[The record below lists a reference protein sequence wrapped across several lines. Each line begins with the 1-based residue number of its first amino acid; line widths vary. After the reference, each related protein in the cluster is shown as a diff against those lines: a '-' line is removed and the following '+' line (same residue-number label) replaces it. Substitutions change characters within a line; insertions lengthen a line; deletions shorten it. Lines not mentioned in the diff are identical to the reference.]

1 MSATE
6 RTSASAPAAWQPD
19 RRGEWRRFALWTLV
33 GLSAVVAMEYVGADA
48 SKLADR
54 EGLQNALNILSGFV
68 HPDLS
73 NDFLT
78 RVGLLSLESLFI
90 GIMGTVLAVLIG
102 GAIAL
107 VTIRVPDLP
116 QPPKTAPAPVR
127 IAFEVIR
134 TLGRWLLALFRSIP
148 EIVWAYLFVRV
159 FGLGVIPAIL
169 AIGLTVGGSIGKLY
183 SELAESVDP
192 RTVLAMRA
200 MGARRMAILLFSV
213 IPQVSR
219 QWIAYALFRLECNIR
234 SGTILGVVGA
244 GGLGSEIAL
253 AIRYFEYDKLATALT
268 AVLVFVIALEL
279 LSAWLRRSPS
289 WYTFVA
295 AGLGTAASLWF
306 LEIPW
311 RDLVN
316 PAAASF
322 VSDSVPLQWDF
333 IKSAASLVVDTL
345 AMAWVATVISA
356 VIAFVLAPM
365 AATQLTTGSYLP
377 DPVRISAAG
386 RSLTRAVKWFSRW
399 FLQVTRA
406 MPELTLALVFVVWV
420 GAGPLA
426 GILAIAVHNAGVLG
440 RLYSDVLEEV
450 EPGAPAALQATGA
463 GSLATFLFGVLPQV
477 RARLAAF
484 TLYRFEVNVR
494 ATAMVGF
501 VGAGGIGDALNTAI
515 SLFHLQDL
523 SLLLMT
529 MVALVTVVDTVGD
542 RIRASILRSDHGQK
556 AARPQLSEAAL
567 EDRVVPEIPKPMEF
581 DGVLVGIDRIVEA
594 NRERLVVQ
602 TSGEVPEGQCFR
614 LTTRDRT
621 PVPGNGPTPTVVAKR
636 LGDVGASHYVY
647 ELTPCNVQEDAAS
660 WVQSDPSGGWQLQS
674 EPMPLDPAPHSR

>member
-1 MSATE
+1 MSATDNNM
-6 RTSASAPAAWQPD
+6 D
-19 RRGEWRRFALWTLV
+19 RRAEWRRFVLWGAIAV
-33 GLSAVVAMEYVGADA
+33 SAVVAAEYVGADP

-54 EGLQNALNILSGFV
+54 DGLNNALGVVSGFA

-73 NDFLT
+73 TEFVQ
-78 RVGLLSLESLFI
+78 RIASLSLESLFV

-102 GAIAL
+102 GALAL
-107 VTIRVPDLP
+107 LTIRVPDLP
-116 QPPKTAPAPVR
+116 QPPRAAPAPTR
-127 IAFEVIR
+127 YAFELMR
-134 TLGRWLLALFRSIP
+134 TVGRWLLSFFRSIP
-148 EIVWAYLFVRV
+148 EIVWAYIFVRL

-200 MGARRMAILLFSV
+200 MGARRLAILLFSV

-253 AIRYFEYDKLATALT
+253 AIRYFQYDKLATALF
-268 AVLVFVIALEL
+268 AVLIFVIALEAI
-279 LSAWLRRSPS
+279 SAWLRRSPS

-295 AGLGTAASLWF
+295 AGLSTAAALAF
-306 LEIPW
+306 LDIPW

-316 PAAASF
+316 PSGAMLVTGSLPLEWEFIRSASSQ
-322 VSDSVPLQWDF
+322 VL
-333 IKSAASLVVDTL
+333 DTL
-345 AMAWVATVISA
+345 AMAWVATVVSA
-356 VIAFVLAPM
+356 VLAFLLAPL
-365 AATQLTTGSYLP
+365 AANELTTGSYLP
-377 DPVRISAAG
+377 DPVRPHGFSSHLLLA
-386 RSLTRAVKWFSRW
+386 TKWLSRW
-399 FLQVTRA
+399 FLQITRA

-420 GAGPLA
+420 GAGPLG
-426 GILAIAVHNAGVLG
+426 GILAIAVHNTGVLG

-450 EPGAPAALQATGA
+450 ESGPPAALQAMGA
-463 GSLATFLFGVLPQV
+463 GRLATFLFGVLPQV

-523 SLLLMT
+523 TLLLIT
-529 MVALVTVVDTVGD
+529 MVALITVVDTVGD
-542 RIRASILRSDHGQK
+542 RIRGSILRSDHGHK
-556 AARPQLSEAAL
+556 AQRAHKQLSEAAL
-567 EDRVVPEIPKPMEF
+567 EDEGVPSHPFPIEYGGALVPIERVV
-581 DGVLVGIDRIVEA
+581 EA
-594 NRERLVVQ
+594 TRERLVVQ
-602 TSGEVPEGQCFR
+602 TATLVPEGQCLR
-614 LTTRDRT
+614 LTPRDAT
-621 PVPGNGPTPTVVAKR
+621 PMPASDGPTVTARR
-636 LGDVGASHYVY
+636 LADVGTGHYIY
-647 ELTPCNVQEDAAS
+647 ELSPCNTNDDAS
-660 WVQSDPSGGWQLQS
+660 QWTHDGPNGWQLQS
-674 EPMPLDPAPHSR
+674 SPAPLDAVAQVH

>member
-1 MSATE
+1 MSAIE
-6 RTSASAPAAWQPD
+6 PSAGRTAWHAE
-19 RRGEWRRFALWTLV
+19 RRGEWQRFALWSLV
-33 GLSAVVAMEYVGADA
+33 GLSAIVATEYVGADPR
-48 SKLADR
+48 KLADR
-54 EGLQNALNILSGFV
+54 EGLQNAMGILSGFV
-68 HPDLS
+68 NPDLS

-116 QPPKTAPAPVR
+116 QPPKSAPVPIR
-127 IAFEVIR
+127 IAFEVVR
-134 TLGRWLLALFRSIP
+134 TLGRWLLAFFRSIP
-148 EIVWAYLFVRV
+148 EIVWAYLFVRI

-200 MGARRMAILLFSV
+200 MGARRLPILLFSV

-253 AIRYFEYDKLATALT
+253 AIRYFQYDKLATALT

-295 AGLGTAASLWF
+295 AGLGTATSLWF
-306 LEIPW
+306 LDIPW

-316 PAAASF
+316 PAAAAF
-322 VSDSVPLQWDF
+322 VSDSVPLQWTF

-365 AATQLTTGSYLP
+365 AAHQLTTGSYLP
-377 DPVRISAAG
+377 DPVRVSAWG
-386 RSLTRAVKWFSRW
+386 RSLAHGVKWCARW

-450 EPGAPAALQATGA
+450 ESGAPAALQATGA
-463 GSLATFLFGVLPQV
+463 GAMATFLFGVLPQV

-523 SLLLMT
+523 SLLLIT

-542 RIRASILRSDHGQK
+542 RIRSSILRSDHGQK
-556 AARPQLSEAAL
+556 AQRPKLSEAAL
-567 EDRVVPEIPKPMEF
+567 EDQAVPEAPRPIELG
-581 DGVLVGIDRIVEA
+581 GVLVDIERIVEA
-594 NRERLVVQ
+594 SRERLVVQ
-602 TSGEVPEGQCFR
+602 TTTEVPEGQCFR
-614 LTTRDRT
+614 LKPRDAT
-621 PVPGNGPTPTVVAKR
+621 PMPGGVAAPTVIARRVA
-636 LGDVGASHYVY
+636 DVGATHYVY
-647 ELTPCNVQEDAAS
+647 ELTPCNVQDDAS
-660 WVQSDPSGGWQLQS
+660 RWIQSDHPAGWQLQS
-674 EPMPLDPAPHSR
+674 EPMPFDPAPQAH